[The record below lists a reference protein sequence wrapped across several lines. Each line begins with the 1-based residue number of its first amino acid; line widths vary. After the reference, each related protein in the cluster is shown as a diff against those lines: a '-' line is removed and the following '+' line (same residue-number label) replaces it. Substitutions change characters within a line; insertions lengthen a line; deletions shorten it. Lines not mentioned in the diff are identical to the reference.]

1 MSYPALWDSPLKRA
15 LLLFIFYQLVSIW
28 VCILCVGL
36 SVIFLSDFNAFSVCK
51 TDICLSICA
60 CVSLSVDFCSRVCK
74 ALGFCCHYRFS
85 PVGSAHPSPPGQ
97 DERSEPQQCGGSLL
111 HPDWRPG
118 PGHAGGAGGV
128 LLQVQDRVAPN
139 EGVHRASCCCLSRS
153 GLSLLS
159 LRQWC

>member
-1 MSYPALWDSPLKRA
+1 MRQASVKGVVYIIDLSGLH
-15 LLLFIFYQLVSIW
+15 IH
-28 VCILCVGL
+28 LCVSVYSVCGL
-36 SVIFLSDFNAFSVCK
+36 ECDFFFSDFNAFCVCK
-51 TDICLSICA
+51 TDMCLSICA
-60 CVSLSVDFCSRVCK
+60 CVSLSVDFCSYVCK

-85 PVGSAHPSPPGQ
+85 SVGSAPSSPPGQ